1 MSSPAAPR
9 RRYDSPVRR
18 EQAATTRA
26 RIVRA
31 ASDLVVET
39 ASWNWR
45 GITVA
50 AVAARAGV
58 HERTV
63 FRHFPSEAELRR
75 EVAETLEREAGLG
88 DPPPFEDLPDAATRM
103 YAFLSTV
110 PGVNAPRSI
119 DPALAAVEA
128 RRRGEL
134 AAAVQEA
141 GLPAPAA
148 RQVAAVLDV
157 LVAVPAY
164 RRSVLAWDLSAQEA
178 GAAVAWVTGLVVAAV
193 GRGDLP

>member
-1 MSSPAAPR
+1 MSAPAAR

-18 EQAATTRA
+18 EQAATTRS

-31 ASDLVVET
+31 GADLVQEL
-39 ASWNWR
+39 ASWDWR

-63 FRHFPSEAELRR
+63 FRHFPGEAELRR

-88 DPPPFEDLPDAATRM
+88 EPPPFGDLPEAARRM

-110 PGVNAPRSI
+110 PGVNAPRSV

-134 AAAVQEA
+134 AGAVEGT
-141 GLPAPAA
+141 GLADPAA
-148 RQVAAVLDV
+148 RRVAAVLDV

-164 RRSVLAWDLSAQEA
+164 RRAVLAWGLSSEEA
-178 GAAVAWVTGLVVAAV
+178 GAAAAWVTGLVVDAV
-193 GRGDLP
+193 ERGEVP